1 VPLCRPD
8 LCPFPFRAE
17 AIASEGKEKQVYD
30 EVKKALDEGA
40 ETLQKLV
47 SYSGC
52 EETIRKA
59 IMTPGPESERAA
71 WKSLVPAVKQ
81 LQEFY
86 EYSKQLETVFPML
99 LVNLCAGDPSASLS
113 SQQAL
118 AHLLASVFDFV
129 LRFDDSKMTNPSIQ
143 NDFSFYRRSLNRM
156 KASKEAN
163 EEDIIKDD
171 LANRMSLFL
180 AYPTPMMKTLTDTT
194 VKFLSEDKTVTKENV
209 VQGLSVMA
217 NVCYDMVAKRR
228 FQNTQTNLFC
238 LRAMT
243 GCVIMVDHI
252 SDVGAFA
259 KKSAIN
265 MKGVITVLKGFT
277 DAPAD
282 GLLNAIRFN
291 TVHASEASPQIKAL
305 LA

>member
-1 VPLCRPD
+1 M
-8 LCPFPFRAE
+8 
-17 AIASEGKEKQVYD
+17 S
-30 EVKKALDEGA
+30 
-40 ETLQKLV
+40 
-47 SYSGC
+47 
-52 EETIRKA
+52 
-59 IMTPGPESERAA
+59 PGPESERAA

-99 LVNLCAGDPSASLS
+99 LANLCAGDPSASLA

-194 VKFLSEDKTVTKENV
+194 VKFLSEDKTVTKDNV
-209 VQGLSVMA
+209 VTGLAVMA
-217 NVCYDMVAKRR
+217 NVCHDMVAKRR

-252 SDVGAFA
+252 SDTGAFA
-259 KKSAIN
+259 KKSPIN

-277 DAPAD
+277 DAPVD
-282 GLLNAIRFN
+282 GLLNALRFN
-291 TVHASEASPQIKAL
+291 TIHAQEASPQIKAL
-305 LA
+305 LN